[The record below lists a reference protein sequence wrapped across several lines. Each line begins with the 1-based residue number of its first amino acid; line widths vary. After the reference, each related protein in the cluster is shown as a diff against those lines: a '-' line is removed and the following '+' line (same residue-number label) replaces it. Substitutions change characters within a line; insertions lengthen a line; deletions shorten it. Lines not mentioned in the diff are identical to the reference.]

1 MARIILKSTLKVKQV
16 IMLKRTL
23 RFTTAGTACAA
34 LILGLFFFTGNM
46 TQSSDVRANTTGGDT
61 LITHSNANTAN
72 SDSLVNW
79 KKKTGASSED
89 NDHMLQNSDLLQS
102 EKKSKKKSAHNN
114 GNRNPETFSDFITI
128 SPVQTEGV
136 FEIRF
141 ETPSEQT
148 ENSTIDIVD
157 RKGKVIETRRLE
169 QGVGIINEVFTLDTN
184 IPNGVYLVKI
194 KSGKNQYIR
203 QVVKKA

>member
-1 MARIILKSTLKVKQV
+1 
-16 IMLKRTL
+16 
-23 RFTTAGTACAA
+23 
-34 LILGLFFFTGNM
+34 
-46 TQSSDVRANTTGGDT
+46 
-61 LITHSNANTAN
+61 
-72 SDSLVNW
+72 
-79 KKKTGASSED
+79 
-89 NDHMLQNSDLLQS
+89 
-102 EKKSKKKSAHNN
+102 
-114 GNRNPETFSDFITI
+114 
-128 SPVQTEGV
+128 VQTEGV

-141 ETPSEQT
+141 EIPSEQT

-157 RKGKVIETRRLE
+157 RKGNVIETRRLE